1 MRRLSFVI
9 LLLLCLLSGPG
20 WIGSATAQN
29 TRKSLPVDDSLMMK
43 KHSPRRATIYSAL
56 LPGLGQIY
64 NRKYWKL
71 PIIYAGFGIMEYF
84 IYTNTDHYL
93 DYRSAY
99 IESRNGI
106 ENGNYA
112 ELVNKYTETEL
123 LNAAEYYHRNLEISV
138 LITALWYVLNIID
151 ATVDAHLYT
160 YSISDDLTLRVEPDL
175 LMPAGKNQI
184 QPGLKLSLRFK

>member
-1 MRRLSFVI
+1 VRRLSFVI

>member
-1 MRRLSFVI
+1 
-9 LLLLCLLSGPG
+9 
-20 WIGSATAQN
+20 
-29 TRKSLPVDDSLMMK
+29 VDDSLMMK

-64 NRKYWKL
+64 NHKYWKL

-99 IESRNGI
+99 IESRNGVQ
-106 ENGNYA
+106 NGNYA
-112 ELVNKYTETEL
+112 ALVNKYTETEL

-175 LMPAGKNQI
+175 LMPSGKNQI